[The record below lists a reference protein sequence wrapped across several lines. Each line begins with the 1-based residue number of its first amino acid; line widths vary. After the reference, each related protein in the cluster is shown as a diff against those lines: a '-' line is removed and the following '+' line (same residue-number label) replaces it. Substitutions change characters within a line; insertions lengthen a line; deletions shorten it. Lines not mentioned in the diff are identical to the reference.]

1 MLDLQLINDTS
12 GKWKFNCV
20 IVDGEPWFNG
30 KEVAKLL
37 GYADTRQAIRDH
49 IDSEDKHKLEEL
61 IHGVSDTP
69 MDYQAKNSI
78 YISETGLYFLLDK
91 CNKQEAVI
99 FKRWIYKDV
108 LPSIRKHGKYEVNQQ
123 QSILPPKYL
132 LQTFEE
138 SMINQKRIFSLNNEN
153 DLHYKLIEYLRRF
166 YPDARL
172 NVSLGEMQVHR
183 IGDVESNRTLEAYR
197 KGYTRG
203 ACDIT
208 ITNLHLTKKGL
219 CIELKTPNAK
229 GTLNAD
235 QDKYLY
241 NQIKDGYDVIVSN
254 DYDVIIIKIN
264 KHFEGVRVRCDYC
277 KSLFKT
283 EQSLKSHINGF
294 HYNIRP
300 ICDVLSV

>member
-20 IVDGEPWFNG
+20 IVDGEPWFRG
-30 KEVAKLL
+30 RDIGQIL
-37 GYADTRQAIRDH
+37 GYTNPTKAIRDH
-49 IDSEDKHKLEEL
+49 VRDKHKNKCEEL
-61 IHGVSDTP
+61 GGFDLDHL
-69 MDYQAKNSI
+69 DYNDRKTM
-78 YISETGLYFLLDK
+78 YINESGLYTLILK
-91 CNKQEAVI
+91 SNKTEAEY
-99 FKRWIYKDV
+99 FQDWLTSNV

-219 CIELKTPNAK
+219 CIELKTPDAK

-254 DYDVIIIKIN
+254 DYDVIIIRIN

-294 HYNIRP
+294 HHNIRP
-300 ICDVLSV
+300 ICDVLSI